1 MVKMRGVKWN
11 NQYGRQILQVYEQE
25 YGGGDAIEI
34 LYTRDMSMP
43 WTDNEFKIFQKI
55 LYNRV

>member
-1 MVKMRGVKWN
+1 MRGVKWN